1 MSGEINDIRI
11 TATTDDLERWQW
23 LFQEM
28 ERRGLIDVFES
39 SKHYPNRGDSKLS
52 RQYFKIKLNA
62 EKNPEQ

>member
-28 ERRGLIDVFES
+28 ERRGLIDVF
-39 SKHYPNRGDSKLS
+39 
-52 RQYFKIKLNA
+52 
-62 EKNPEQ
+62 